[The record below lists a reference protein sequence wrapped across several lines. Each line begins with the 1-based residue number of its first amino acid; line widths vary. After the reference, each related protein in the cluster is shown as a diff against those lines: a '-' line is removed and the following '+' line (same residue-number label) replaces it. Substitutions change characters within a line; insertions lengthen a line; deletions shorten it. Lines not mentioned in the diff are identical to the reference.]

1 VRDHATV
8 HPRVRIRWAVGTAV
22 GIVLALAAVFP
33 WLPPAARETAD
44 QMGSVL
50 SATGAWIALPV
61 GVLALWTLSART
73 TQVLADDPVERLADL
88 VARQWN
94 AEAVRR
100 GLRGSAP
107 MRIGWRV
114 TERPVA
120 VPPGE
125 IVDLGP
131 VRVTR
136 IRVSGEVGD
145 LAATWREL
153 PFRRLVVIGRPGAG
167 KTSAAVL
174 LTCDLLAGRKP
185 GDPVPV
191 LLDLSGWRPSGERFE
206 VWLGRTLA
214 GRYGLRVIGRQAGRL
229 VADNRIVAVLD
240 GLDEMPAGE
249 REEAV
254 AALNALADLPL
265 VVMSRAGEYEATV
278 TRTGEPLTRAL
289 TVELD
294 PLAVRQTAR
303 YLPGGQA
310 GDAGR
315 WEPVERHLI
324 GDPGGAL
331 ARALSN
337 PLLAYLARTVY
348 RSPGS
353 DPAELIG
360 LAGSGE
366 LERRLFDGYLPA
378 LYTSRGGM
386 RTPYPAD
393 RVRHW
398 LGFLAGN
405 LDRQRLLDFAW
416 WRIGRVSGR
425 PVPAVRLL
433 AAVLSLAPVG
443 LLVAVE
449 GRLTG
454 GGVLFAAVLFVAGW
468 FAGAGGKPEEPRQMR
483 FRARD
488 FRTAVLGGMGFT
500 VPMAVVSI
508 LLPWLGWW
516 LTGLLL
522 AVAAVPAIWSI
533 RPLWHRLVGWLS
545 GLLRRAPARE
555 AAGAA
560 YGPAVAYL
568 LGAGFAF
575 AFGLWQ
581 TERTEPFG
589 FSLVWALTVV
599 VGLGVPLGLL
609 FGLASA
615 FIRPA
620 PADELWD
627 PDRTLRADRLA
638 MWLPPVLMGAVTFV
652 GALFAAALG
661 LWRPAAGVLLPAAV
675 TAGLVVAVGGWFVV
689 IGFGA
694 TAWLTYTAART
705 GYAVRGLLPWRLMP
719 FLADAARRG
728 VLRRSGAVYQFRHER
743 LQSYLAGVAERG
755 TDS

>member
-1 VRDHATV
+1 
-8 HPRVRIRWAVGTAV
+8 VGTAV

-33 WLPPAARETAD
+33 WLPPSAREIAD

-61 GVLALWTLSART
+61 GVLALWTLSARPV
-73 TQVLADDPVERLADL
+73 QVHADDPVERLADL

-136 IRVSGEVGD
+136 IRASGEVGD

-174 LTCDLLAGRKP
+174 LTCDLLAGRQP
-185 GDPVPV
+185 GEPVPV
-191 LLDLSGWRPSGERFE
+191 LLDLSGWRPSAERFE
-206 VWLGRTLA
+206 TWLGRTLA
-214 GRYGLRVIGRQAGRL
+214 GRYGLRAIARKAGALVAGR
-229 VADNRIVAVLD
+229 RIVAVLD

-254 AALNALADLPL
+254 AALNALGDLPL
-265 VVMSRAGEYEATV
+265 VVMSRADEYAATV
-278 TRTGEPLTRAL
+278 TCTGEPLTRAL
-289 TVELD
+289 IVELD
-294 PLAVRQTAR
+294 PLAVRQAAR

-315 WEPVERHLI
+315 WEPVARNLI
-324 GDPGGAL
+324 DDPDGPL

-348 RSPGS
+348 RAPGP
-353 DPAELIG
+353 DPAELIV

-378 LYTSRGGM
+378 LYMPRGGS
-386 RTPYPAD
+386 RPPYPAE

-398 LGFLAGN
+398 LGFLAGT

-433 AAVLSLAPVG
+433 AAVLSLAPVA
-443 LLVAVE
+443 LLIVVE
-449 GRLTG
+449 GTG
-454 GGVLFAAVLFVAGW
+454 TGDAVLIGAVLFVGGW
-468 FAGAGGKPEEPRQMR
+468 FVGAGSKPEEPRQMR

-488 FRTAVLGGMGFT
+488 FRAAILGGMGFT
-500 VPMAVVSI
+500 VPMAVVMI

-522 AVAAVPAIWSI
+522 AVPAVPAIWSI

-555 AAGAA
+555 PAGAA
-560 YGPAVAYL
+560 YGPALAYL
-568 LGAGFAF
+568 LGIGFAF

-581 TERTEPFG
+581 TERTEPLG
-589 FSLVWALTVV
+589 FSLLWALTVV
-599 VGLGVPLGLL
+599 AGMGVPMGLL

-638 MWLPPVLMGAVTFV
+638 MLLPPVLMGVITFA
-652 GALFAAALG
+652 GGLFAVALG
-661 LWRPAAGVLLPAAV
+661 LWRPAAGDLWPTVL
-675 TAGLVVAVGGWFVV
+675 TATLVVALGGWFVV
-689 IGFGA
+689 LAFGA
-694 TAWLTYTAART
+694 TAWLTYSAARA
-705 GYAVRGLLPWRLMP
+705 GFAVRGRLPWRLMP

-728 VLRRSGAVYQFRHER
+728 VLRRNGAVYQFRHER
-743 LQSYLAGVAERG
+743 LQSYLAGAPGRVADR
-755 TDS
+755 